1 MSADVFVARQPI
13 FDPQLE
19 VAAYELLFR
28 GANNHETA
36 VISDNEEA
44 TSTVVINAFTELGLD
59 TVVGD
64 RRAWVNVSRE
74 FILGAMAYALPKDRV
89 VLELL
94 EDQAVD
100 AELLGQLDLLRRD
113 GYTIALDDF
122 AWSDD
127 REPLL
132 SHVDIVKV
140 EVLGREPEAVAS
152 DVEKL
157 RPYGVTLLAEKLE
170 TREDYERC
178 SALGFQLF
186 QGYFFCKPEMMS
198 AKGVAPN
205 RLSMLQLVAALQDP
219 GIQFADLETLIVRD
233 VALSYRLLRY
243 INSAFF
249 GLRREVDSIGRALA
263 LLGLENVKRWS
274 TLTIFAGI
282 DEKPREVIVTG
293 LTRARFCELAGPKL
307 FGEGQP
313 DRLFTLGLFSVIDAL
328 MDAPMDEVLS
338 KVPFPAEMTDALVKH
353 TGTKGELLEAALRS
367 ERGTFANRQLA
378 EIQLEAMS
386 WASEAAEQLFEGA
399 PAAAPAPQPD
409 PVGPAEPAAA

>member
-1 MSADVFVARQPI
+1 VSDVFVARQPI

-19 VAAYELLFR
+19 LAAYELLFR
-28 GANNHETA
+28 GANNHQHA
-36 VISDNEEA
+36 QFSDNEEA

-64 RRAWVNVSRE
+64 RRAWLNVSRE
-74 FILGAMAYALPKDRV
+74 FILGAMAYALPKDRI

-94 EDQAVD
+94 EDQHVD
-100 AELLGQLDLLRRD
+100 LELLNQLDLLRRD
-113 GYTIALDDF
+113 GYKIALDDF

-132 SHVDIVKV
+132 GHVDIVKV
-140 EVLGREPEAVAS
+140 EVLGRDPEAVAA
-152 DVEKL
+152 DVTKL
-157 RPYGVTLLAEKLE
+157 RPYDVTLLAEKLE
-170 TREDYERC
+170 TREDYDRC
-178 SALGFQLF
+178 AALGFELF
-186 QGYFFCKPEMMS
+186 QGYFFCKPEMLS

-219 GIQFADLETLIVRD
+219 DIQFADLETLIARD

-282 DEKPREVIVTG
+282 DDKPREVIVTG
-293 LTRARFCELAGPKL
+293 LTRARFCELAGPKH
-307 FGEGQP
+307 FDEGQP

-328 MDAPMDEVLS
+328 MDAPMEEVLS
-338 KVPFPAEMTDALVKH
+338 KIPFPAEMNEALINH
-353 TGTKGELLEAALRS
+353 AGNKGELLEAALAC
-367 ERGTFANRQLA
+367 ERGDFPSPGLA
-378 EIQLEAMS
+378 EIQLEAMG
-386 WASEAAEQLFEGA
+386 WATEAAEQLFEGA
-399 PAAAPAPQPD
+399 PAK
-409 PVGPAEPAAA
+409 PAEPAAAA

>member
-1 MSADVFVARQPI
+1 MSDVFVARQPI

-19 VAAYELLFR
+19 LAAYELLFR
-28 GANNHETA
+28 GANNHQHA
-36 VISDNEEA
+36 QFSDNEEA

-64 RRAWVNVSRE
+64 RRAWLNVSRD
-74 FILGAMAYALPKDRV
+74 FILGAMAYALPKDRI

-94 EDQAVD
+94 EDQAID
-100 AELLGQLDLLRRD
+100 LELLNQLDLLRRD
-113 GYTIALDDF
+113 GYKIALDDF
-122 AWSDD
+122 SWADD

-132 SHVDIVKV
+132 KHVDIVKV
-140 EVLGREPEAVAS
+140 EVLGRDPEAVAA
-152 DVEKL
+152 DVAKL
-157 RPYGVTLLAEKLE
+157 RPYDVTLLAEKLE
-170 TREDYERC
+170 TREDYDRC
-178 SALGFQLF
+178 AALGFELF
-186 QGYFFCKPEMMS
+186 QGYFFCKPEMLS

-219 GIQFADLETLIVRD
+219 DIQFADLETLIARD

-293 LTRARFCELAGPKL
+293 LTRARFCELAGPKQ
-307 FGEGQP
+307 FDEGQP

-328 MDAPMDEVLS
+328 MDAPMEEVLS
-338 KVPFPAEMTDALVKH
+338 KIPFPAEMNEALINH
-353 TGTKGELLEAALRS
+353 AGNKGKLLDAALS
-367 ERGTFANRQLA
+367 CERGDFPSPSLA
-378 EIQLEAMS
+378 EIQLEAMA
-386 WASEAAEQLFEGA
+386 WATEAAEQLFEGGPA
-399 PAAAPAPQPD
+399 KPAQPAAAA
-409 PVGPAEPAAA
+409 

>member
-1 MSADVFVARQPI
+1 MSDVFVARQPI
-13 FDPQLE
+13 FDLQLE

-28 GANNHETA
+28 GANSHDSA
-36 VISDNEEA
+36 IVGDNDEA
-44 TSTVVINAFTELGLD
+44 TSTVVINAFTEIGLD
-59 TVVGD
+59 TVVGN
-64 RRAWVNVSRE
+64 RRAWVNVTRD
-74 FILGAMAYALPKDRV
+74 FLTNGMAYTLPKDRV

-94 EDQAVD
+94 EDQAID
-100 AELLGQLDLLRRD
+100 DELLNQLDVLRRD
-113 GYTIALDDF
+113 GYTVALDDF
-122 AWSDD
+122 AWEDD
-127 REPLL
+127 LEPIL

-140 EVLGREPEAVAS
+140 EVLGRDHAAVAS

-178 SALGFQLF
+178 ADLGFELF

-198 AKGVAPN
+198 ARGVAPN
-205 RLSMLQLVAALQDP
+205 RLAMLQLVAALQDP
-219 GIQFADLETLIVRD
+219 DIQFGDLETLISRD

-249 GLRREVDSIGRALA
+249 GLRREVDTIGRALT

-293 LTRARFCELAGPKL
+293 LTRARFCEVAGPKH
-307 FGEGQP
+307 FGEPRP

-328 MDAPMDEVLS
+328 MDAPMDEVLA
-338 KVPFPAEMTDALVKH
+338 KIPFPAEMVDALVKH
-353 TGTKGELLEAALRS
+353 AGTKGELLQAALAS
-367 ERGTFANRQLA
+367 ERGEFAHRQLA
-378 EIQLEAMS
+378 EAQLEAMT
-386 WASEAAEQLFEGA
+386 WASSAADELFDKS
-399 PAAAPAPQPD
+399 PAQAVA
-409 PVGPAEPAAA
+409 

>member
-1 MSADVFVARQPI
+1 LSNVFVARQPI
-13 FDPQLE
+13 FDPRLE

-28 GANNHETA
+28 GSNWVQEA
-36 VISDNEEA
+36 VISDHDEA
-44 TSTVVINAFTELGLD
+44 TSTVVINAFTELGID
-59 TVVGD
+59 NVVGD
-64 RRAWVNVSRE
+64 RRAWVNVSRD
-74 FILGAMAYALPKDRV
+74 FIVRAMAFALPRDKV

-100 AELLGQLDLLRRD
+100 DALINQLQLLRRD
-113 GYTIALDDF
+113 GYKIALDDF
-122 AWSDD
+122 AWSSE

-132 SHVDIVKV
+132 QHVDIVKV
-140 EVLGREPEAVAS
+140 EVLDRDHAAVAE
-152 DVEKL
+152 DVERL
-157 RPYGVTLLAEKLE
+157 RPYNLTLLAEKLE

-178 SALGFQLF
+178 AALGFDLF
-186 QGYFFCKPEMMS
+186 QGYFFCKPETLS

-219 GIQFADLETLIVRD
+219 DVQFAQLETLIARD

-249 GLRREVDSIGRALA
+249 GLRREVDSIGRALT
-263 LLGLENVKRWS
+263 LLGVENVKRWS

-293 LTRARFCELAGPKL
+293 LTRARFCELAGPKY
-307 FGEGQP
+307 FGEAQP

-328 MDAPMDEVLS
+328 MDAPMEEVLS
-338 KVPFPAEMTDALVKH
+338 KIPFPAEMTDALVKH
-353 TGTKGELLEAALRS
+353 AGTKGELLDAAIRC
-367 ERGTFANRQLA
+367 ERGKFANRQLA

-386 WASEAAEQLFEGA
+386 WATEAADQLFEGA
-399 PAAAPAPQPD
+399 PAKPAGPAGPAAP
-409 PVGPAEPAAA
+409 VEPAAA

>member
-1 MSADVFVARQPI
+1 MSEVFVARQPI
-13 FDPQLE
+13 FDARLD

-28 GANNHETA
+28 GSNSLDRALIE
-36 VISDNEEA
+36 DNDEA

-64 RRAWVNVSRE
+64 RRAWVNVSRD
-74 FILGAMAYALPKDRV
+74 FVIQSMAFALPRDRV

-94 EDQAVD
+94 EDQTVD
-100 AELLGQLDLLRRD
+100 KELLDALDLLRAD
-113 GYTIALDDF
+113 GYRVALDDF
-122 AWSDD
+122 SWSDE

-132 SHVDIVKV
+132 EHVDIVKV
-140 EVLGREPEAVAS
+140 ELLNRDPAAVAS
-152 DVEKL
+152 DVERL

-170 TREDYERC
+170 TREDYDRC
-178 SALGFQLF
+178 AALGFELF
-186 QGYFFCKPEMMS
+186 QGYFFCKPETMS
-198 AKGVAPN
+198 ARGVAPN
-205 RLSMLQLVAALQDP
+205 RLAMLQLVAALQDP
-219 GIQFADLETLIVRD
+219 NIEFAQLETLISRD

-293 LTRARFCELAGPKL
+293 LARARFCELAGPKF
-307 FGEGQP
+307 FGESQP

-328 MDAPMDEVLS
+328 MDSTMADVLS
-338 KVPFPAEMTDALVKH
+338 KVPFPQDMTDALVKH
-353 TGTKGELLEAALRS
+353 TGTKGELLEAALAC
-367 ERGTFANRQLA
+367 ERGEFPNSQLA
-378 EIQLEAMS
+378 QVQLDAMT
-386 WASEAAEQLFEGA
+386 WATEAAEQLFEKA
-399 PAAAPAPQPD
+399 PAAA
-409 PVGPAEPAAA
+409 AA